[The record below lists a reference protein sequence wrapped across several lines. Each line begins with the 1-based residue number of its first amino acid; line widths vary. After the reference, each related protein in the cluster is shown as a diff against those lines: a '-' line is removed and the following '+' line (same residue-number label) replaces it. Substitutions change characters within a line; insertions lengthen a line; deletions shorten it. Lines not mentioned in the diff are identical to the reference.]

1 MTFFGGPPTSM
12 LPCFA
17 AGHRVV
23 VSGAVA
29 HEDVMYRRERGCLGV
44 GGSGG
49 AVYEEE
55 KRKGVVRQALQT
67 LCSG

>member
-1 MTFFGGPPTSM
+1 M

-29 HEDVMYRRERGCLGV
+29 HEDVMYRREEGV
-44 GGSGG
+44 WGGI
-49 AVYEEE
+49 YEDE
-55 KRKGVVRQALQT
+55 KRKGVVRQALQAV
-67 LCSG
+67 CSGGTSEKLSHISH